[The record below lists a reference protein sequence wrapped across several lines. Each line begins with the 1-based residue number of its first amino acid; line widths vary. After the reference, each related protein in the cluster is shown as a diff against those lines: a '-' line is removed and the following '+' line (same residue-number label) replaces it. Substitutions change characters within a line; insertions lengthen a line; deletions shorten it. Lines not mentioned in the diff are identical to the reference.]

1 MNKYILILRL
11 ALSERISQES
21 IITCRGEQ
29 LLVDLTGPLLFV
41 AASRS
46 PAQVKY
52 YENEFTKVDT
62 LS

>member
-1 MNKYILILRL
+1 M
-11 ALSERISQES
+11 
-21 IITCRGEQ
+21 
-29 LLVDLTGPLLFV
+29 DLTGLLLFV
-41 AASRS
+41 AALRS